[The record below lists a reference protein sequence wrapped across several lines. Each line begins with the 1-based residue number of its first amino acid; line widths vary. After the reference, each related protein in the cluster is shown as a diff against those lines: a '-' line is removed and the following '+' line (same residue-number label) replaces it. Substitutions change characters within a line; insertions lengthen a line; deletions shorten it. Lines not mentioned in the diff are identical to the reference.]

1 MQIRNYRFNRLEFA
15 GSLGD
20 LGTLIPL
27 SVALMVISGLNV
39 TAVLLVVGIFY
50 IVTGLY
56 YNLPIPVQPLK
67 VFAAIA
73 IAFPGHITVP
83 IIMAASIA
91 IGVILLL
98 LAMTGLINWLAGL
111 FSKPIIRGIQ
121 LGLGLILIA
130 KGIEFIRRPE
140 LFINNSDMFNLITG
154 IPLNLVLGLL
164 SVLVVFLLI
173 SNKRYPASLIIVIT
187 GIIIGVCFGAMKDV
201 TLHLGPLPLT
211 VFKPT
216 LSDFIDGFILLAFP
230 QIPLTIGNA
239 IIGTAD
245 VCKNLFEKRAEAR
258 KVTYKSLTISMGIV
272 NVISGMIG
280 GLPVCHGAGGLAAH
294 YRFGARTGGSN
305 IMIGSLFVLIALVF
319 GHIAISLLSSIPHAI
334 LGTLLL
340 FSGLELSMLIRD
352 VKEKKELFI
361 VLIVAGIGFV
371 TTNMGVAFLIGII
384 LNYIIKWK
392 CIRV

>member
-1 MQIRNYRFNRLEFA
+1 MSLRSKIVSILLPVFLIYAALNYAIVRFGIYPSFIRLE
-15 GSLGD
+15 
-20 LGTLIPL
+20 
-27 SVALMVISGLNV
+27 
-39 TAVLLVVGIFY
+39 
-50 IVTGLY
+50 
-56 YNLPIPVQPLK
+56 
-67 VFAAIA
+67 
-73 IAFPGHITVP
+73 
-83 IIMAASIA
+83 
-91 IGVILLL
+91 
-98 LAMTGLINWLAGL
+98 
-111 FSKPIIRGIQ
+111 
-121 LGLGLILIA
+121 
-130 KGIEFIRRPE
+130 
-140 LFINNSDMFNLITG
+140 
-154 IPLNLVLGLL
+154 
-164 SVLVVFLLI
+164 
-173 SNKRYPASLIIVIT
+173 
-187 GIIIGVCFGAMKDV
+187 
-201 TLHLGPLPLT
+201 
-211 VFKPT
+211 
-216 LSDFIDGFILLAFP
+216 
-230 QIPLTIGNA
+230 
-239 IIGTAD
+239 
-245 VCKNLFEKRAEAR
+245 RAEAR